1 MASGL
6 PLQQGLQAGS
16 SPDGSSPALAV
27 HSGMIR
33 ARGAITDEQWNIFGK
48 RIFSD
53 REPVASG
60 RLRQVRLGSRGKSL
74 LRQDRHLLEEGS
86 TADARTSI
94 ETELPLID
102 TAW

>member
-48 RIFSD
+48 GVFSD
-53 REPVASG
+53 RKPVADG
-60 RLRQVRLGSRGKSL
+60 RRLQVRLESGDKSL
-74 LRQDRHLLEEGS
+74 LR
-86 TADARTSI
+86 
-94 ETELPLID
+94 
-102 TAW
+102 